1 MSLSEEALRQQLSR
15 PFRYFDSLASTN
27 DAAKTWLM
35 ADAPELASVIADEQ
49 RQGRGRKGGRVW
61 HTPPGRALAL
71 TVILRP
77 PARCLPRVNM
87 IGALSVYDLAQ
98 AVGCGDIG
106 IKWPND
112 VQVQSKKLS
121 GVLPEAIWE
130 GGELLG
136 VALGI
141 GVNVRMD
148 FTGTELENRAISLE
162 DAVDTSLNRAEL
174 IAMLLQSVEDW
185 YRLIDTDAVFTT
197 WRSRLNLPQGPVQI
211 DAVKGIALDVG
222 AAGELLLQDERAQIH
237 RISAG
242 IISAVSEG

>member
-1 MSLSEEALRQQLSR
+1 MSLSEESLRLRLSR
-15 PFRYFDSLASTN
+15 PFRYFDSLSSTN

-35 ADAPELASVIADEQ
+35 AGAPELASVIADEQ
-49 RQGRGRKGGRVW
+49 RQGRGRKGRLW

-77 PARCLPRVNM
+77 PARHLPRVNM

-98 AVGCGDIG
+98 AVGCGDMG

-112 VQVQSKKLS
+112 VQARGKKLS

-148 FTGTELENRAISLE
+148 FAGTELENRAISLE
-162 DAVDTSLNRAEL
+162 DVVDKSLDRAEL
-174 IAMLLQSVEDW
+174 IAMLLQSVEKW

-197 WRSRLNLPQGPVQI
+197 WRSRLNLPQGPVQV

-222 AAGELLLQDERAQIH
+222 ADGELLLQDECARIH

-242 IISAVSEG
+242 VISAVSEG

>member
-1 MSLSEEALRQQLSR
+1 MSLSEKALKQQLSR

-35 ADAPELASVIADEQ
+35 AGAPEFASVIADEQ
-49 RQGRGRKGGRVW
+49 RQGRGRKGRLW

-71 TVILRP
+71 TVVLRP
-77 PARCLPRVNM
+77 LARHLPRVNM

-148 FTGTELENRAISLE
+148 FKGTELENRAISLE

-174 IAMLLQSVEDW
+174 IAMLLQSVEKW
-185 YRLIDTDAVFTT
+185 YRLIDTDAVFAT
-197 WRSRLNLPQGPVQI
+197 WRNRLKLPQRPVQI
-211 DAVKGIALDVG
+211 DAVKGIALDVS
-222 AAGELLLQDERAQIH
+222 ADGELLLQDERAQIH

-242 IISAVSEG
+242 IISAVSES